1 MSATIHSLRPVSLR
15 DVWRHEAHDFTP
27 WLAKHLDRLGDALG
41 LELELVGTEVSLG
54 QVGKVDILA
63 RQAETG
69 AKVVIENQLGD
80 SDGSHCLRLLGY
92 APGAE
97 AYILEWVARHFTDYH
112 RTILDWVNEADTID
126 VYAVTVQAYRVGD
139 VIAADFRTVVE
150 PAQTPPGVSPPAK
163 RNWSSRYGDFY
174 RPLAAR
180 LRRSGMPPVGK
191 GGWRGRYRSF
201 QTGYPDAIYTTA
213 LDREEGKAHA
223 NLLLTGAD
231 HQRTY
236 DALRRCRADIEAKLD
251 HPATWHQ
258 GDHNSRIKLETEGFD
273 ALRDWGPEEALET
286 VRERLE
292 TLLLRLRAAVE
303 PHLDDV
309 IATDAVDGQEATHH
323 AE

>member
-1 MSATIHSLRPVSLR
+1 MSATIHSLRPMSLR
-15 DVWRHEAHDFTP
+15 DVWQHEAHHFTP

-41 LELELVGTEVSLG
+41 LELELVRTEVSLG

-92 APGAE
+92 AAGAE
-97 AYILEWVARHFTDYH
+97 AYILVWVARHFSDYH

-150 PAQTPPGVSPPAK
+150 PAQTPPGASPPAK

-180 LRRSGMPPVGK
+180 LRRSGMPPVGR

-213 LDREEGKAHA
+213 LDRKEGKAHA

-231 HQRTY
+231 HQRRY
-236 DALRRCRADIEAKLD
+236 GALRQHQADIEAKLD
-251 HPATWHQ
+251 RPATWHQ
-258 GDHNSRIKLETEGFD
+258 DDQNSRIKLETESLEV
-273 ALRDWGPEEALET
+273 LREWGPEEDLEI

-292 TLLLRLRAAVE
+292 NLLLQLR
-303 PHLDDV
+303 
-309 IATDAVDGQEATHH
+309 DAVQSYLDNVMAADAVNGQDAT
-323 AE
+323 

>member
-1 MSATIHSLRPVSLR
+1 MSAKIHSLRPMSLR

-41 LELELVGTEVSLG
+41 LELELVRTEVSLG

-69 AKVVIENQLGD
+69 ANVVIENQLGD

-92 APGAE
+92 AAGAD
-97 AYILEWVARHFTDYH
+97 AYILVWVARHFSDYH

-126 VYAVTVQAYRVGD
+126 VYAVTAQAYQVGD
-139 VIAADFRTVVE
+139 VIAADFQTVVE
-150 PAQTPPGVSPPAK
+150 PAQTPPGASPPAK
-163 RNWSSRYGDFY
+163 KNWSSRYGDFY
-174 RPLAAR
+174 RPLAER
-180 LRRSGMPPVGK
+180 LRRSGMPPVGR

-201 QTGYPDAIYTTA
+201 QSGYPDAIYTTA
-213 LDREEGKAHA
+213 LDRGEGKAHA

-236 DALRRCRADIEAKLD
+236 GALREHRADIETKLD
-251 HPATWHQ
+251 HPAKWHKGEQ
-258 GDHNSRIKLETEGFD
+258 NSRIKLETEGFEV
-273 ALRDWGPEEALET
+273 LRDWGAEEELET
-286 VRERLE
+286 VRKQLE
-292 TLLLRLRAAVE
+292 KLLLRLRAAVQS
-303 PHLDDV
+303 HLDDA
-309 IATDAVDGQEATHH
+309 IATAAVDGQEATQR